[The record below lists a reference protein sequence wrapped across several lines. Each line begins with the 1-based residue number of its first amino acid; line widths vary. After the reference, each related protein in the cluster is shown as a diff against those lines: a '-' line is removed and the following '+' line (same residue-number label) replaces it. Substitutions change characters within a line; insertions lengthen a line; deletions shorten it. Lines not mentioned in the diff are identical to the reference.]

1 MTTSRAVSGVVFM
14 RTILAEPGTAADNSA
29 TIAAIGRLF
38 HAGCAHHR
46 FIAPALPSR
55 HCYL

>member
-1 MTTSRAVSGVVFM
+1 M

-46 FIAPALPSR
+46 FIAPALTSR